1 MQPHASLK
9 IFCSKFSELQFG
21 NNIVSPHKNETQQ
34 RLGFGRFARHQNLKF
49 VVHNMIMHKRA
60 AENARFVVNQKL
72 GDRHLTVADLKEQ
85 IQNGNQSQGRKVCIL
100 VQDLAAAHNTGH
112 RKGKELRALIQ
123 Y

>member
-1 MQPHASLK
+1 
-9 IFCSKFSELQFG
+9 
-21 NNIVSPHKNETQQ
+21 
-34 RLGFGRFARHQNLKF
+34 
-49 VVHNMIMHKRA
+49 MHKRA

-112 RKGKELRALIQ
+112 RKGQELRALIQ
-123 Y
+123 YEINEGAGLPSYHSTGIYMVICLVSFLFF